1 MKQLSGLDAS
11 FLFLETPAMPMH
23 VGALHLFELPR
34 GWRGDFAQ
42 AIRDHLAVRLPIA
55 PALRRKLA
63 WMPLN
68 LANPAWVDAKPDLNE
83 HVVRVKLKK
92 GSGLHELE
100 AKVGELHVQL
110 LDRSKPLW
118 RFFVFEGM
126 KPGPGGE
133 PRFGLY
139 SQLHHAAADGQA
151 AVALANAIFDVGPTP
166 REIESVERK
175 HPPKFKLG
183 LAEMVSGAM
192 ANQVQLYTNA
202 VKALPSTMRTLSDAA
217 QQAFKRSALL
227 KRDAESTSNLTL
239 APRTALNVSV
249 SDTRAFAG
257 VSLPLAEIKRLGKLH
272 GGTINDMVLMLCSG
286 ALRRYL
292 LRHGPLPR
300 KSLIAAVPLS
310 LRASGDATTNNQAS
324 ISVVS
329 LGTNLA
335 DAAQR
340 LAHIKAATA
349 AMKAAMGSVKSI
361 LPTDFPSLGVPWLMG
376 GFTALYGKTK
386 LADRIPPIANVAISN
401 VPGPAFPLY
410 LAGAKMLTNYPTSI
424 VVHGLALNITVQS
437 YNDSLDFGLIAC
449 GEAMPDVAELA
460 QHLHAAFEELKSL
473 PVPAS
478 AAATQAPA
486 PAPTKK
492 KTAKPRRKAAP
503 ARVAKVTKGPR
514 AIAPSAPAAAR

>member
-11 FLFLETPAMPMH
+11 FLFLETPEMPMH
-23 VGALHLFELPR
+23 VGALHLFELPP
-34 GWRGDFAQ
+34 GWRGDFVQ
-42 AIRDHLAVRLPIA
+42 AIRDHLATRLPNA
-55 PALRRKLA
+55 PALRRRLA

-68 LANPAWVDAKPDLNE
+68 LANPAWVDAEPDLSE
-83 HVVRVKLKK
+83 HVVRIKLKK
-92 GSGLHELE
+92 GSGLPELE

-118 RFFVFEGM
+118 RFFVFEGL
-126 KPGPGGE
+126 KLGPNKE
-133 PRFGLY
+133 PRFGMY
-139 SQLHHAAADGQA
+139 SQVHHAAADGQA
-151 AVALANAIFDVGPTP
+151 AVALANAIFDIGPEP
-166 REIESVERK
+166 RQIDGIEHKRA
-175 HPPKFKLG
+175 PKFKLG

-217 QQAFKRSALL
+217 QLALKRSPLL
-227 KRDAESTSNLTL
+227 NRDAESISNLAL
-239 APRTALNVSV
+239 APRTVLNASV
-249 SDTRAFAG
+249 SASRAFAG
-257 VSLPLAEIKRLGKLH
+257 ASLPLADIKRLGKLQEA
-272 GGTINDMVLMLCSG
+272 TVNDMVLMLCSG

-292 LRHGPLPR
+292 QQHGALPR

-310 LRASGDATTNNQAS
+310 LRASGDTSTNNQAS

-329 LGTNLA
+329 LGTNVA
-335 DAAQR
+335 DPANR

-376 GFTALYGKTK
+376 GFSVLYAKTK
-386 LADRIPPIANVAISN
+386 LADRLPPIANVAISN

-437 YNDSLDFGLIAC
+437 YDGSLDFGLIAC

-460 QHLHAAFEELKSL
+460 RHLHAAYEELKAL
-473 PVPAS
+473 PTPA
-478 AAATQAPA
+478 AKAPVEPA
-486 PAPTKK
+486 PV
-492 KTAKPRRKAAP
+492 
-503 ARVAKVTKGPR
+503 ARVTRRTR
-514 AIAPSAPAAAR
+514 ASAPSARASAR

>member
-23 VGALHLFELPR
+23 VGALHVFELPP
-34 GWRGDFAQ
+34 GWRGDFVQ
-42 AIRDHLAVRLPIA
+42 AIRDHLATRLPIA

-68 LANPAWVDAKPDLNE
+68 LANPAWVDAQPDLNE
-83 HVVRVKLKK
+83 HVLRVKLKK
-92 GSGLHELE
+92 GSGLPELE

-118 RFFVFEGM
+118 RFFVFEGL
-126 KPGPGGE
+126 KPGPNKE
-133 PRFGLY
+133 PRFGMY
-139 SQLHHAAADGQA
+139 SQVHHAAADGQA
-151 AVALANAIFDVGPTP
+151 AVALANAIFDIGPEP
-166 REIESVERK
+166 RTLESIERN
-175 HPPKFKLG
+175 PAPKFKLG

-202 VKALPSTMRTLSDAA
+202 VKALPSTMRTLSEAA
-217 QQAFKRSALL
+217 QLALKRSSLL
-227 KRDAESTSNLTL
+227 KRNADGISNLTL
-239 APRTALNVSV
+239 APRTVLNASV

-257 VSLPLAEIKRLGKLH
+257 VSLPLSEIKRLGKLH

-292 LRHGPLPR
+292 QRHGPLPR

-310 LRASGDATTNNQAS
+310 LRASGDTSTNNQAS

-329 LGTNLA
+329 LGTNVA

-340 LAHIKAATA
+340 LAHVKAATA

-376 GFTALYGKTK
+376 GFSVLYAKTK

-410 LAGAKMLTNYPTSI
+410 LAGAQMLTNYPTSI
-424 VVHGLALNITVQS
+424 VVHGMALNITVQS
-437 YNDSLDFGLIAC
+437 YNGSLDFGLIAC
-449 GEAMPDVAELA
+449 GAAMPDVAELA
-460 QHLHAAFEELKSL
+460 RHLHAAYEELKSL
-473 PVPAS
+473 PATAVEAPAEVAPQAVTRKATAKTKPKTGPAHVARVTKRPRAS
-478 AAATQAPA
+478 A
-486 PAPTKK
+486 
-492 KTAKPRRKAAP
+492 
-503 ARVAKVTKGPR
+503 
-514 AIAPSAPAAAR
+514 PSVPVPSR